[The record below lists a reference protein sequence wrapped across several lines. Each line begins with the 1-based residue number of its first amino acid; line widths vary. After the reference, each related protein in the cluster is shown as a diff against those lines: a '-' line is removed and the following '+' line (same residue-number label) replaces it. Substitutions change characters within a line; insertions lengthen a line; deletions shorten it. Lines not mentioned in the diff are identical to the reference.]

1 MPSLDQIL
9 EAAARLKTPG
19 IEYIPLVLI
28 FLWLIRELINI
39 RRTAEEKKN
48 ETIKEVI
55 EITKQIRDLE
65 TTGASPDAVAQ
76 LQAKL
81 LPPSKDKQSATTS
94 WWSDF
99 LCWQK
104 MVAALLGAFSAS
116 LIKVV
121 VICIVFY
128 TTNNGEW
135 ITAGLPDSPGKIYG
149 DWKIWVG
156 ALAISLICALV
167 TVSLLRASNS
177 TWGKPNTHVT
187 SRKVS
192 GCREGVRQVSISQK
206 RRKANQRPYLG
217 RHWLIVTAKLA

>member
-1 MPSLDQIL
+1 MPSIDQIL
-9 EAAARLKTPG
+9 EAASRLKTPG

-55 EITKQIRDLE
+55 EITKQIWDLE
-65 TTGASPDAVAQ
+65 ATGASPDAVAQ

-81 LPPSKDKQSATTS
+81 LPPSKDKQSATTL

-135 ITAGLPDSPGKIYG
+135 ITAGLPDSPGEIYG
-149 DWKIWVG
+149 DWKVWVG

-177 TWGKPNTHVT
+177 TLTFYFFM
-187 SRKVS
+187 SLL
-192 GCREGVRQVSISQK
+192 I
-206 RRKANQRPYLG
+206 AFIIPYVFLPFVPAIRAG
-217 RHWLIVTAKLA
+217 